1 MKELF
6 EELLNKVNIAYS
18 IASRKGNGATIH
30 KLGNKVLSIRSMCY
44 NLIDD
49 WNEDWF
55 MECQQEEYGKH
66 KYTLEKVEKRIAISI
81 ARVEDF
87 EKWCNTL

>member
-6 EELLNKVNIAYS
+6 EELLNKVDIAYS

-66 KYTLEKVEKRIAISI
+66 RYTLEKVEKRIAISI

>member
-6 EELLNKVNIAYS
+6 EELLNKVDIAYS

-30 KLGNKVLSIRSMCY
+30 KLGGKVMNIRCMCH

-55 MECQQEEYGKH
+55 VECQQEDYGK
-66 KYTLEKVEKRIAISI
+66 YRWTLESVERRIAISI
-81 ARVEDF
+81 AKVEDF

>member
-6 EELLNKVNIAYS
+6 EELLNKVDIAYS

-30 KLGNKVLSIRSMCY
+30 KLGNKVLSIRSMCH

-66 KYTLEKVEKRIAISI
+66 KYTLEKVEKRIATSI

>member
-66 KYTLEKVEKRIAISI
+66 RYTLEKVEKRIAISI